1 MALRGRHWFTLWLA
15 AACGALWLVVW
26 RQTDSLRAARQLDE
40 VRQQL
45 TLLEGHRSEFE
56 RRMRA
61 ASNADVLARRLGMRR
76 AADSELFYVAAP
88 DSDSTGH

>member
-26 RQTDSLRAARQLDE
+26 RQTDSLRTARRLEE
-40 VRQQL
+40 VRQQR
-45 TLLEGHRSEFE
+45 TVLEGHRSEFE

-61 ASNADVLARRLGMRR
+61 ASDPAVLAKRVGLRR
-76 AADSELFYVAAP
+76 AADSELFYLAPP
-88 DSDSTGH
+88 DSDSTRR